1 MKKLLALLLLFGSF
15 GVFADE
21 YYFICNELDNDLE
34 ITSYKKVLIINT
46 KEKYMKFNN
55 VKHTGYFKNT
65 DLIVEAS
72 YDESISEN
80 GSIVNF
86 EKISGRL
93 THYFYGMNFFQC
105 TKANKMMP

>member
-1 MKKLLALLLLFGSF
+1 MR
-15 GVFADE
+15 E
-21 YYFICNELDNDLE
+21 EE
-34 ITSYKKVLIINT
+34 KKVRVL
-46 KEKYMKFNN
+46 KECMDGDICKYMKFNN

-72 YDESISEN
+72 YDESIAEN

-93 THYFYGMNFFQC
+93 THYFYGVNFFQC